1 MAKSI
6 EKIYDDI
13 FKIKDEFESVLENA
27 QKLIEDSKE
36 FPGIIYNVISEQI
49 TKYFAP
55 AVKKLEDDDNTPG
68 SLKGLIR
75 FLDAVPLAYTRERES
90 PSIVDPIVPNTE
102 VQTPVGTENEIQD
115 IPLNTSYNK
124 PQGESIVAET
134 PHVQESL
141 DKKTYKVI
149 RTSEV
154 LDSLGDERGKSNK
167 GSAVFE
173 SFSKEEAQTKA
184 DFLNSIVTPEEKEF
198 LGTEYIVEEK
208 SKEW

>member
-55 AVKKLEDDDNTPG
+55 AIKELEDDDNTPG

-115 IPLNTSYNK
+115 IPLNASYAK
-124 PQGESIVAET
+124 PQGEPIVTEN

-149 RTSEV
+149 RTSKV
-154 LDSLGDERGKSNK
+154 LDSLGDEKGKSNR
-167 GSAVFE
+167 GSVVFE

-184 DFLNSIVTPEEKEF
+184 DFLNSTVTPEEKEF
-198 LGTEYIVEEK
+198 LGTKYEIQ
-208 SKEW
+208 